1 MLLTDEKKQFIKRVY
16 NICDN
21 VYNTLGCGYNETV
34 YQNAVSTELHLLNIH
49 HDKEATVP
57 IVYKGHN
64 VGFVRMDI
72 VVRGYLPVV
81 IEMKSIANIR
91 QEERYQLIRY
101 LNITNCDIGFL
112 INYPST
118 KTYQIEVIIKEGEKY
133 YKYDMNSGE
142 MVEIA

>member
-1 MLLTDEKKQFIKRVY
+1 MLLTDEKKQFIKTVY
-16 NICDN
+16 TICDT

-34 YQNAVSTELHLLNIH
+34 YQNAVSTELQLLNIY

-57 IVYKGHN
+57 ILYKGHN

-72 VVRGYLPVV
+72 VVRGSLPVV

-91 QEERYQLIRY
+91 QEERFQLIRY
-101 LNITNCDIGFL
+101 LNITNCGIGFL

-118 KTYQIEVIIKEGEKY
+118 KACQIEVIVKEYEKY
-133 YKYDMNSGE
+133 YKYDVNSGE
-142 MVEIA
+142 LVEIM